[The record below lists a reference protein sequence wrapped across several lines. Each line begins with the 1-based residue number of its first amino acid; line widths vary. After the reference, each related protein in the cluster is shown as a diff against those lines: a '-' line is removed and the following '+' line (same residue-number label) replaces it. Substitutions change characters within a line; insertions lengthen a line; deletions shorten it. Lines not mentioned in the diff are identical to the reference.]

1 MKKSSIIEQELW
13 SWWALT
19 TIIQLAKRGKI
30 RLNSE
35 EARDISDNLIRMCHG
50 FFFLSSLCL
59 VSSCSSFP
67 FPFFSFLTSFS
78 RPSSFCSFPSLLYL
92 CWSFLP
98 LLQML
103 SAALSQQTCTKLAL
117 LPITMLR
124 AGVSGWITSISC
136 PAPPRDNL
144 MGFAQPLPAS
154 PTSVSWNMFHSPA
167 LAFLIHNMGNWDF
180 SQSYQNYPQKN
191 LFFIDV

>member
-1 MKKSSIIEQELW
+1 MISWIISSECAMVFSFSLP
-13 SWWALT
+13 SAFSPPAPL
-19 TIIQLAKRGKI
+19 
-30 RLNSE
+30 
-35 EARDISDNLIRMCHG
+35 
-50 FFFLSSLCL
+50 FLSLS
-59 VSSCSSFP
+59 
-67 FPFFSFLTSFS
+67 FSFLTSFS

-103 SAALSQQTCTKLAL
+103 SAALPQQTCTQLVL

-136 PAPPRDNL
+136 SASRDNL

-154 PTSVSWNMFHSPA
+154 PTSISWNMFHSPA

-180 SQSYQNYPQKN
+180 SQSYKNYPQKN